1 LNLPQNGAA
10 LRLESGVLKLYLVNC
25 VQTKRPEKVKEFF
38 EKMAVELQVILNL
51 KNFVEHFS

>member
-1 LNLPQNGAA
+1 LNSTQNGAA

-38 EKMAVELQVILNL
+38 EKMAVELQVIMIL
-51 KNFVEHFS
+51 KN